1 MGLSPPVAVDVDIY
15 NLSYGTG
22 LTNDLYMFPDY
33 TSTTLTLEAGLK
45 SGVETLRDGKGAI
58 YIKSAGNDH
67 TDSNNWLFSAQ
78 VCAVQTL
85 ELMKW
90 VI

>member
-1 MGLSPPVAVDVDIY
+1 MIDVDIY

-33 TSTTLTLEAGLK
+33 ANTTLTLEAGLK
-45 SGVETLRDGKGAI
+45 SGVKTLRDGKGAI

-67 TDSNNWLFSAQ
+67 TDSNNWLSSDTIF
-78 VCAVQTL
+78 AVQTL